1 MSANPGPAETRET
14 NSASTIEIK
23 LDAVASLSAWMVDVG
38 ESRKHI
44 LDPKRSGFALTS
56 KVPCRSIMRN
66 APGVEALAASISF
79 CASSTDPATKATRLI
94 CSSGLSTN
102 ETSGGVKKF
111 SEAKLA
117 GAVAIK
123 AVVRRMLEERRMEF
137 MVL

>member
-1 MSANPGPAETRET
+1 MT
-14 NSASTIEIK
+14 
-23 LDAVASLSAWMVDVG
+23 DVG

-44 LDPKRSGFALTS
+44 LDPKRSGLALTS
-56 KVPCRSIMRN
+56 KAPCRSIMRN

-102 ETSGGVKKF
+102 KISGGVKNF

-117 GAVAIK
+117 GVVAIK

-137 MVL
+137 MVLRDDLANA